1 MQESTQYFQDALKK
15 YDIYKK
21 MKRSVIEE
29 DDEDDESDEEEEDK
43 EGGISYLEE
52 AKFDSS

>member
-1 MQESTQYFQDALKK
+1 MKETNQYFEDALKK

-29 DDEDDESDEEEEDK
+29 GDEDDESDEEDEK
-43 EGGISYLEE
+43 EGIDYL
-52 AKFDSS
+52 